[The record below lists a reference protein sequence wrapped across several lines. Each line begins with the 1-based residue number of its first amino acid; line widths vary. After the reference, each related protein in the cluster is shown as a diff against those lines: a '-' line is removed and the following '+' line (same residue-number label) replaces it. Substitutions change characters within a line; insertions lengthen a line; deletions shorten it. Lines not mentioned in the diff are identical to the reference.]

1 MLLPTRIS
9 VDATVGEQ
17 LVDFRCSRCGH
28 VAQASVSGGG
38 TGLEVGTV
46 SLSNAELDARVGAAQ
61 AAKLAPCP
69 RCGHR
74 DRAALA
80 KVLLVGATVGAFA
93 AFTVGLVAAEHLRG
107 VAADGDVGFHVGLAT
122 FLAVV
127 AAMTALKLRS
137 VRRRVG
143 FHRVVR

>member
-1 MLLPTRIS
+1 MLVPTRFEVGVS
-9 VDATVGEQ
+9 MGEQ

-28 VAQASVSGGG
+28 VAQASVSGTG
-38 TGLEVGTV
+38 TGLKVGLV

-61 AAKLAPCP
+61 ATRLAPCP

-93 AFTVGLVAAEHLRG
+93 AFTAGLVAAERLRG
-107 VAADGDVGFHVGLAT
+107 FAADGDVGLHVGLGT

-127 AAMTALKLRS
+127 VATTALKLRS
-137 VRRRVG
+137 VRRRVR

>member
-9 VDATVGEQ
+9 LDATVGEQ

-28 VAQASVSGGG
+28 VAQAAVSGGG
-38 TGLEVGTV
+38 TGLKVGMV
-46 SLSNAELDARVGAAQ
+46 SLSDAQLDARVGAAQ
-61 AAKLAPCP
+61 AAKLSPCP

-93 AFTVGLVAAEHLRG
+93 AFTAGLVAAERLRG
-107 VAADGDVGFHVGLAT
+107 FAADGDVGLHVGLGT

-127 AAMTALKLRS
+127 VATTALKLRS
-137 VRRRVG
+137 VRRRVR